1 MKKYDT
7 RQRDVLIEFLDHH
20 PDELLSVRQVA
31 DTLSQKQISLSAV
44 YRNLSQ
50 LEEEGVIR
58 KSVKQ
63 GSREAFYQYMG
74 APACKNHLHMSCTC
88 CGKTFHLAENHTMH
102 LKQALCLEEGFQLD
116 ILNTVL
122 LGVCEDCRKERTP

>member
-7 RQRDVLIEFLDHH
+7 RQRDILIEFLSSH
-20 PDELLSVRQVA
+20 PDEQLSVRQVA

-50 LEEEGVIR
+50 LEDEGVIR

-74 APACKNHLHMSCTC
+74 APACKNHLHMSCTR
-88 CGKTFHLAENHTMH
+88 CGKTFHLAENHTLH
-102 LKQALCLEEGFQLD
+102 LKQALFLEEGFLLD
-116 ILNTVL
+116 IPNTVL
-122 LGVCEDCRKERTP
+122 LGICEGCRKEKDN